1 MFDFI
6 KNALAELTHVV
17 WPTRKESIKY
27 MTYTIGTIV
36 IVGVFLAILGY
47 FIRTGMTFTRD
58 QFPHTPVNTSVSGED
73 LATKADLKQLEDLAN
88 ARKAQSGSIT
98 VHTGSALTGAIRT
111 GTGK

>member
-36 IVGVFLAILGY
+36 IVGIFLAVLGY
-47 FIRTGMTFTRD
+47 FIRTGMTLTRD
-58 QFPHTPVNTSVSGED
+58 QFPHTPVNTASVS
-73 LATKADLKQLEDLAN
+73 
-88 ARKAQSGSIT
+88 
-98 VHTGSALTGAIRT
+98 
-111 GTGK
+111 